1 MKKKKWK
8 ASNDGTKDIMGHTK
22 TRRLGFDNIDV
33 RLCLNA
39 LNGEHR
45 EMVIQE
51 SRETEDGKIPE
62 GCATIEAR
70 AVGGVEGGP
79 DEVLNMGLQI

>member
-1 MKKKKWK
+1 M
-8 ASNDGTKDIMGHTK
+8 AQKDIMGHTK

-62 GCATIEAR
+62 GSATIEAR

-79 DEVLNMGLQI
+79 DEVLNMGIQI